1 MKSDNLRTLR
11 GPNLWSDDTL
21 LEAIMVVDAELMT
34 PAMLGR
40 LRSWL
45 PKALAEMTQAVWD
58 RSEACESH
66 HGEACLIAELTAAL
80 QRLSGCDIGAPVV
93 HELDGGTVFRIL
105 VQYQEE
111 EVGRKAFAL
120 AVDLLA
126 AVRTDRRVELE
137 AAIKDLRRLNQSI
150 RLGPSTGA
158 IVRAAEARGI
168 PSRRLTDG
176 SLVMLG
182 QGSRQRRIWASE
194 TDRTSA
200 IAESIAQDKELTKSL
215 LSAIGVPVPEG
226 RPVANAE
233 EAWTAA
239 QEIGVPVVVK
249 PRKGNQGRGVSVG
262 LRTREAVMAA
272 YTYAAA
278 QEDEILVERH
288 VEGCDFRLLVIGGR
302 LISAARR
309 ECPTVV
315 GDGQHTITE
324 LVEIANQDPLGG
336 EDHATA
342 LSKLRLDAIG
352 REMLAEQGM
361 TVDTIP
367 AAKQVV
373 ILRRNANLSTGGS
386 AIDVTDEVHPL
397 VAERAIDAAAMV
409 GLDVAG
415 IDIVASRIDQPLD
428 ITRGAIVEVNA
439 APGLRMHL
447 EPSRGTPRP
456 VGEAM
461 VNSIFPHGDN
471 GRIPIVAVT
480 GTNGKTTTTRC
491 VAHLLQRS
499 GKRVGM
505 TCTDGIYVETR
516 RIDTGD
522 CSGPKS
528 ARSILGNPRVDAAV
542 LETAR
547 GGILRE
553 GLGFDWCDVAIVT
566 NVGEG
571 DHLGLGGIATVEEL
585 ARVKAIPVRRVTAQ
599 GAAVLNA
606 DDPLVAEM
614 AKLCRGS
621 VIFFSRNPESQVLV
635 SHRAK
640 GGKAV
645 TVREGAIVIATGRDE
660 RRVARL
666 TDLPLTHGGRIAF
679 QVENLLAAVAAG
691 HALGISVDG
700 IRTGI
705 ETFTSDLKTTP
716 GRFNVINHRGS
727 TVILDYGHN
736 SSALLALNEA
746 IEKMPH
752 RRRKIVYTAAGDRR
766 DGDIMRQ
773 ATIIGDFFHEIYI
786 YEDQCTRGRPDGEVM
801 LLMREGF
808 AQGAGSTR
816 RDRVILQESGE
827 LAAIG
832 AAISS
837 LKPGDLLLCQVD
849 QIELALDY
857 VMGICKPS
865 EPHATIGSPAEKH
878 KAPAAAVPATAS

>member
-1 MKSDNLRTLR
+1 
-11 GPNLWSDDTL
+11 
-21 LEAIMVVDAELMT
+21 
-34 PAMLGR
+34 
-40 LRSWL
+40 
-45 PKALAEMTQAVWD
+45 
-58 RSEACESH
+58 
-66 HGEACLIAELTAAL
+66 
-80 QRLSGCDIGAPVV
+80 
-93 HELDGGTVFRIL
+93 
-105 VQYQEE
+105 
-111 EVGRKAFAL
+111 
-120 AVDLLA
+120 
-126 AVRTDRRVELE
+126 
-137 AAIKDLRRLNQSI
+137 
-150 RLGPSTGA
+150 
-158 IVRAAEARGI
+158 
-168 PSRRLTDG
+168 
-176 SLVMLG
+176 
-182 QGSRQRRIWASE
+182 
-194 TDRTSA
+194 
-200 IAESIAQDKELTKSL
+200 
-215 LSAIGVPVPEG
+215 
-226 RPVANAE
+226 
-233 EAWTAA
+233 
-239 QEIGVPVVVK
+239 
-249 PRKGNQGRGVSVG
+249 
-262 LRTREAVMAA
+262 
-272 YTYAAA
+272 
-278 QEDEILVERH
+278 
-288 VEGCDFRLLVIGGR
+288 
-302 LISAARR
+302 
-309 ECPTVV
+309 
-315 GDGQHTITE
+315 
-324 LVEIANQDPLGG
+324 
-336 EDHATA
+336 
-342 LSKLRLDAIG
+342 
-352 REMLAEQGM
+352 MLASQSM
-361 TVDTIP
+361 TVETIP
-367 AAKQVV
+367 AAGQVV

-461 VNSIFPHGDN
+461 VNSIFPHGEN

-491 VAHLLQRS
+491 VAHLLQSS
-499 GKRVGM
+499 GRRVGM
-505 TCTDGIYVETR
+505 TCTDGIYIENR
-516 RIDTGD
+516 RIDSGD

-585 ARVKAIPVRRVTAQ
+585 ARVKAVPVRRVTAQ

-606 DDPLVAEM
+606 DDPLVASM

-621 VIFFSRNPESQVLV
+621 VIFFSRNPESPVLLA
-635 SHRAK
+635 HRNH

-645 TVREGAIVIATGRDE
+645 TVRDGAIVIATGRDE

-691 HALGISVDG
+691 HALGISLDS

-705 ETFTSDLKTTP
+705 ETFTSDLKTVP
-716 GRFNVINHRGS
+716 GRFNVLNHRGS

-736 SSALLALNEA
+736 SSALLALNNA

-766 DGDIMRQ
+766 DEDIIRQ
-773 ATIIGDFFHEIYI
+773 AQIIGDFFHDIYI

-801 LLMREGF
+801 RIMRKGF
-808 AQGAGSTR
+808 GAAR
-816 RDRVILQESGE
+816 RDRTILQESGE

-832 AAISS
+832 AAIAS
-837 LKPGDLLLCQVD
+837 LTPGDLLLCQVD
-849 QIELALDY
+849 QIDLALDY
-857 VMGICKPS
+857 VMGLCRQS
-865 EPHATIGSPAEKH
+865 ENHVSSGHPVKH
-878 KAPAAAVPATAS
+878 KASAAGLPAAAG

>member
-1 MKSDNLRTLR
+1 MKLENLRALR

-21 LEAIMVVDAELMT
+21 LEAILLVDGDLAT

-40 LRSWL
+40 LRG
-45 PKALAEMTQAVWD
+45 ALTKELGKMTQSIWD
-58 RSEACESH
+58 GSEASESH
-66 HGEACLIAELTAAL
+66 HGEAALIAELTAAF
-80 QRLSGCDIGAPVV
+80 QRAADCEVAKPLV
-93 HELDGGTVFRIL
+93 HELEPASRYRIV

-111 EVGRKAFAL
+111 EVGRQAL
-120 AVDLLA
+120 GLALDLLA
-126 AVRTDRRVELE
+126 AARTDINIDI
-137 AAIKDLRRLNQSI
+137 AKASKDLRSLNQSI

-158 IVRAAEARGI
+158 MVRAAEARGI
-168 PSRRLTDG
+168 PTRRLTDG

-182 QGSRQRRIWASE
+182 YGSRQRRIWAAE

-215 LSAIGVPVPEG
+215 LRAVGVPVPDG
-226 RPVANAE
+226 RPVESAE

-239 QEIGVPVVVK
+239 QEIGMPVVVK
-249 PRKGNQGRGVSVG
+249 PRRGNQGRGVSVR
-262 LRTREAVMAA
+262 LTTRETVMAA
-272 YTYAAA
+272 YEIAVA
-278 QEDEILVERH
+278 QDGEVMVERQ

-302 LISAARR
+302 LIAAARR

-315 GDGQHTITE
+315 GDGRHTITE
-324 LVEIANQDPLGG
+324 LVEIENRDPRRG
-336 EDHATA
+336 EDHATS
-342 LSKLRLDAIG
+342 LSKMRLDAIG
-352 REMLAEQGM
+352 REMLAEQGF

-367 AAKQVV
+367 ADGQVV
-373 ILRRNANLSTGGS
+373 VLRRNANLSTGGS
-386 AIDVTDEVHPL
+386 AVDVTDEVHPL

-415 IDIVASRIDQPLD
+415 IDVITSRIDQPLD

-439 APGLRMHL
+439 APGLRMHI
-447 EPSRGTPRP
+447 EPSHGTPRP

-461 VNSIFPHGDN
+461 INSIFPHGEN

-480 GTNGKTTTTRC
+480 GTNGKTTTVRC
-491 VAHLLQRS
+491 VAHLLGQS
-499 GKRVGM
+499 GRRVGM
-505 TCTDGIYVETR
+505 TCTDGIYIENR

-528 ARSILGNPRVDAAV
+528 ARAILGNPRVDAAV

-547 GGILRE
+547 GGMLRE

-585 ARVKAIPVRRVTAQ
+585 ARVKAMPVRRVSAQ

-606 DDPLVAEM
+606 DDPLVVDM

-621 VIFFSRNPESQVLV
+621 VIFFSRNPESQVLRD
-635 SHRAK
+635 HRAK

-645 TVREGAIVIATGRDE
+645 TVHDGAIVIAIGRDE
-660 RRVARL
+660 RRVARIA
-666 TDLPLTHGGRIAF
+666 DLPLTHGGRIGF
-679 QVENLLAAVAAG
+679 QVDNLLAATAAG
-691 HALGISVDG
+691 YALGMSIDA

-705 ETFTSDLKTTP
+705 ESFQSDLKTVP
-716 GRFNVINHRGS
+716 GRFNVLSHKGS
-727 TVILDYGHN
+727 TIILDYGHN
-736 SSALLALNEA
+736 SSALIALGEA

-766 DGDIMRQ
+766 DKDILRQ
-773 ATIIGDFFHEIYI
+773 SQLIADFFHEIYI
-786 YEDQCTRGRPDGEVM
+786 YEDQCTRGRADGEIM
-801 LLMREGF
+801 LMMREGF
-808 AQGAGSTR
+808 AKGRG
-816 RDRVILQESGE
+816 DPIVLQESGE
-827 LAAIG
+827 LAAID
-832 AAISS
+832 AAIAS

-849 QIELALDY
+849 QVELALDH
-857 VMGICKPS
+857 VATLLRQPES
-865 EPHATIGSPAEKH
+865 HLPTSHAVKH
-878 KAPAAAVPATAS
+878 KSTATALPVSPS

>member
-1 MKSDNLRTLR
+1 MKTDSLRALR
-11 GPNLWSDDTL
+11 GPNLWSDETL
-21 LEAIMVVDAELMT
+21 LEVVLVADSELAT
-34 PAMLGR
+34 PAMLGH
-40 LRSWL
+40 LRGWL
-45 PKALAEMTQAVWD
+45 TKELAAMTQAVWD
-58 RSEACESH
+58 QSEASESH
-66 HGEACLIAELTAAL
+66 HGEACLVAELTVAL
-80 QRLSGCDIGAPVV
+80 QRAAGAECGPPTV
-93 HELDGGTVFRIL
+93 HELVAGSRYRLL

-111 EVGRKAFAL
+111 EVGRRAL
-120 AVDLLA
+120 ALALSLLA
-126 AVRTDRRVELE
+126 AARTGEQIDLAAATKELR
-137 AAIKDLRRLNQSI
+137 KLNQSV

-168 PSRRLTDG
+168 PARRLTDG
-176 SLVMLG
+176 SLVVLG
-182 QGSRQRRIWASE
+182 HGSRQRRIWAAE

-200 IAESIAQDKELTKSL
+200 IAESIAQDKELTKTL
-215 LSAIGVPVPEG
+215 LTAVGVPVPEG
-226 RPVANAE
+226 RSVENAE

-249 PRKGNQGRGVSVG
+249 PRKGNQGRGVSVA

-272 YTYAAA
+272 YDFAAA
-278 QEDEILVERH
+278 QEDEVLVERH

-302 LISAARR
+302 LISAAHRV
-309 ECPTVV
+309 CPTVV
-315 GDGQHTITE
+315 GDGESTITR
-324 LVEIANQDPLGG
+324 LVEIANQDPRRG

-342 LSKLRLDAIG
+342 LSKLRLDEIG
-352 REMLAEQGM
+352 REMLATQAM
-361 TVDTIP
+361 TIDTVP
-367 AAKQVV
+367 AAGQVV
-373 ILRRNANLSTGGS
+373 LLRRNANLSTGGS

-415 IDIVASRIDQPLD
+415 VDVVATRIDQPLD
-428 ITRGAIVEVNA
+428 VTRGAIVEVNA

-447 EPSRGTPRP
+447 EPSQGTPRP

-461 VNSIFPHGDN
+461 INSMFQHGES

-499 GKRVGM
+499 GRRVGM
-505 TCTDGIYVETR
+505 TCTDGIYVGGR

-528 ARSILGNPRVDAAV
+528 ARAVLGNPRVDAAV

-547 GGILRE
+547 GGVLRE

-571 DHLGLGGIATVEEL
+571 DHLGMGGIDTAEDL
-585 ARVKAIPVRRVTAQ
+585 ARVKSIPVRRVSAQ

-606 DDPLVAEM
+606 DDPLVAAM
-614 AKLCRGS
+614 ASLCRGS
-621 VIFFSRNPESQVLV
+621 VIFFSRNPASPVLV
-635 SHRAK
+635 AHRSK

-645 TVREGAIVIATGRDE
+645 TVRNGAIVLCTGRDE
-660 RRVARL
+660 RSVARMA
-666 TDLPLTHGGRIAF
+666 DLPLTHNGRIAF
-679 QVENLLAAVAAG
+679 QVENLLASVGAG
-691 HALGISVDG
+691 HALGISVDA

-705 ETFTSDLKTTP
+705 ETFSSDLETVP
-716 GRFNVINHRGS
+716 GRFNVLTHRGAA
-727 TVILDYGHN
+727 VILDYGHN
-736 SSALLALNEA
+736 SSALLALCES

-766 DGDIMRQ
+766 DQDILRQ
-773 ATIIGDFFHEIYI
+773 AQIIGDFFQDIYI
-786 YEDQCTRGRPDGEVM
+786 YEDQCTRGRPDGEIM
-801 LLMREGF
+801 RMMREGF
-808 AQGAGSTR
+808 GPERKGRA
-816 RDRVILQESGE
+816 ILQESGE

-832 AAISS
+832 AALAS
-837 LKPGDLLLCQVD
+837 LKPGELLLCQVD

-857 VMGICKPS
+857 VMGIVRQS
-865 EPHATIGSPAEKH
+865 EPHAPAQHTSKQ
-878 KAPAAAVPATAS
+878 KAMPVAVPAAAG

>member
-1 MKSDNLRTLR
+1 MKTDTLRILR

-21 LEAIMVVDAELMT
+21 LEVVLEVDSDLLT

-40 LRSWL
+40 LRGWL
-45 PKALAEMTQAVWD
+45 TKDLATMTQAIWD
-58 RSEACESH
+58 RSEASEAH
-66 HGEACLIAELTAAL
+66 HGEACLIAEMTVAL
-80 QRLSGCDIGAPVV
+80 QRAAGSDIASPAV
-93 HELDGGTVFRIL
+93 HELSPGTRFRIL
-105 VQYQEE
+105 VQYQEQ
-111 EVGRKAFAL
+111 EVGKRAL
-120 AVDLLA
+120 TLALDLLA
-126 AVRTDRRVELE
+126 AARTDKRIDLE
-137 AAIKDLRRLNQSI
+137 AATKELRSLNQSV

-168 PSRRLTDG
+168 PTRRLTDG

-182 QGSRQRRIWASE
+182 YGSRQRRIWAAE

-200 IAESIAQDKELTKSL
+200 IAESIAQDKELTKAL
-215 LSAIGVPVPEG
+215 LATVGVPVPEG
-226 RPVANAE
+226 RPVSSAE

-262 LRTREAVMAA
+262 LRTREAVTAA
-272 YTYAAA
+272 FEIALA
-278 QEDEILVERH
+278 QDGEVLVERH
-288 VEGCDFRLLVIGGR
+288 VDGSDFRLLVIGGR

-309 ECPTVV
+309 ECPTVT
-315 GDGQHTITE
+315 GDGQHSIAG
-324 LVEIANQDPLGG
+324 LVEIANQDPLRG
-336 EDHATA
+336 EDHSTA

-361 TVDTIP
+361 SVDTIP
-367 AAKQVV
+367 AVGQVV

-386 AIDVTDEVHPL
+386 AVDVTDEVHPE
-397 VAERAIDAAAMV
+397 VADRAIEAAAMV

-415 IDIVASRIDQPLD
+415 IDIVASRIDRPLD
-428 ITRGAIVEVNA
+428 VTRGAIVEVNA
-439 APGLRMHL
+439 APGLRMHI
-447 EPSRGTPRP
+447 EPSSGTPRP

-461 VNSIFPHGDN
+461 INSIFPHGEN

-491 VAHLLQRS
+491 ISHLLQRS
-499 GKRVGM
+499 GRRVGM
-505 TCTDGIYVETR
+505 TCTDGIYVEGR

-528 ARSILGNPRVDAAV
+528 ARAILGNPRVDAAV

-547 GGILRE
+547 GGVLRE
-553 GLGFDWCDVAIVT
+553 GLGFDWCDVAVVT

-585 ARVKAIPVRRVTAQ
+585 ARVKSIPVRRVSAQ

-606 DDPLVAEM
+606 DDPLVVAM

-621 VIFFSRNPESQVLV
+621 VIYFGRNPESTVLAA
-635 SHRAK
+635 HRAA
-640 GGKAV
+640 GGKIV
-645 TVREGAIVIATGRDE
+645 TVRDGAIVIVTGKDE
-660 RRVARL
+660 RRVASL
-666 TDLPLTHGGRIAF
+666 ADLPLTHGGRIAF
-679 QVENLLAAVAAG
+679 QVENLLASVAAG
-691 HALGISVDG
+691 HALGLSLECLRI
-700 IRTGI
+700 GI
-705 ETFTSDLKTTP
+705 ETFTSDIKTVP
-716 GRFNVINHRGS
+716 GRFNVLSHRGG

-736 SSALLALNEA
+736 SSALLALGEA

-766 DGDIMRQ
+766 DEDIIRQ
-773 ATIIGDFFHEIYI
+773 AKIIGDFFQDIFI
-786 YEDQCTRGRPDGEVM
+786 YEDQCTRGRAAGEIM
-801 LLMREGF
+801 RLMREGF
-808 AQGAGSTR
+808 GPGR

-832 AAISS
+832 SAIAG
-837 LKPGDLLLCQVD
+837 LKAGDLLLCQVD

-857 VMGICKPS
+857 VTGLFRQNESHAPS
-865 EPHATIGSPAEKH
+865 GQAARHKTSSTSLPAS
-878 KAPAAAVPATAS
+878 AG